1 MTLQETA
8 ETLRRSVRDGALLL
22 DGSLDGLDGLA
33 TLLSLLESTGLRLEL
48 DGAGVTAEGG
58 AVRAAGRTTFLGAP
72 ADAQLVFDEGE
83 DKKVRCAL
91 DVKLASLSLQTL
103 SQSALV
109 PRGALDA
116 AAVPAVT
123 FGDVTLSARSQSRA
137 LSVEVKDSAFDWTL
151 SDELNLSLK
160 NIGFSLTR
168 TLPKAN
174 GGGAQKDAQKRVE
187 FSVNGDMQLGS
198 APLGVAVEFP
208 TAPLGLPDQWG
219 VTLHSGQ
226 SFAAGLNDLV
236 GLVGG
241 SGGLDLPPGVS
252 ELASFS
258 LERFSA
264 TFSPSARSVSSVAL
278 TLKSTETW
286 EMAPSVNVE
295 EVGLSLFVAQPANSK
310 RTVSAE
316 VYGKIGLGPQS
327 KLAVKLVRPAGG
339 GDWLLSLTEPL
350 SLSGLAELANV
361 PGGLDVSSLQMPE
374 ELSNATLWLNRFDL
388 DFNPSRRSISRIAFG
403 LSSEAQW
410 NVISQLSIG
419 DPSVNLE
426 IVNPFGGAQQRA
438 VKGGMGGVLTLGG
451 ASIYVGAQKA
461 DLTSGWQLTGRLQPG
476 EAVRLTEIARD
487 VLGGAAL
494 PDEVP
499 DLELSDL
506 ALTVTPSTGALAF
519 RGRAKATWDLP
530 FGVEGLAVTTLDLDI
545 QKGPSTGSGAQ
556 RVAGP
561 VTCSLKLAG
570 DAAVTVVEGLTFKRV
585 ALGYDLA
592 AGGAWTLSGSVAATI
607 FDADYTLSAAL
618 EQTAAQRRISLTAT
632 TTAATLVSFD
642 GVGSLSARAVSI
654 VVAKQL
660 QPSQPPAAP
669 AATEGAVSLGASS
682 PYTWEVVVTGGL
694 KVTGVLDLEGALQLF
709 KQADRA
715 GLAFRA
721 TNAEARIPLP
731 IPQHSAELRF
741 GLERISVI
749 RSSTAS
755 GAQTWAFDAAASV
768 WFTGLP
774 EKIQSLLAQRSTGT
788 LKVDGAGLQL
798 SVNRLLRPLEIEAP
812 DVSAGSITIELGTMA
827 LDASNLALAFRNG
840 SVSLSLDFGVG
851 LPAKLNNLFGKK
863 SDGSPASRV
872 FNTYD
877 RANPASVTKFRIGVD
892 TALGVNI
899 QMVTSPFLAV
909 RLTNVGQAAWW
920 DVDLGDFGRIR
931 LMAPVFS
938 YTGDGFVARGGFE
951 QVEPL
956 MIPLAPLKALLSG
969 AGLGAAASALPRGIP
984 LQDLD
989 IYDSATGRFKFDEF
1003 IRTIETLG
1011 GFPLPQETK
1020 DALRAIESRLDLL
1033 PDRFKSYLDVEI
1045 PQSFQ
1050 FDISVT
1056 PDGGARGKVW
1066 VTGDKPLKF
1075 IYPSLG
1081 LVGPV
1086 LNGVELY
1093 SITFGEVLGGS
1104 LMILD
1109 VDARF
1114 DSYDLLVLVAAMA
1127 LPLDKLP
1134 ILPDTRQLTRRLVVK
1149 RLFMVIIYQAGIPI
1163 PVPLFFDEL
1172 GIEYLYLEGL
1182 ELQTH
1187 WGFPRPTLSAS
1198 DAARIFKDF
1207 ENFFTQRDHLL
1218 DASNPPAGLDLR
1230 LVVGPNYIQLPKYL
1244 GGKSLG
1250 SRDEKTVVSAY
1261 SNLAHLLNALKTL
1274 SLNELIQA
1282 LPLEKRVGSEQ
1293 VSFASMTL
1301 VANWLITTPKEF
1313 RDGAFRRLNLPESEM
1328 GQTLQ
1333 VLPPRP
1339 GKDEQ
1344 GLVVFLRGEWAI
1356 AGAASLSTTFG
1367 LVGASRGFGTGLR
1380 VAGSITDILEVEM
1393 GGAVVI
1399 DTKAADVFSLSGQT
1413 RLRVMGDEVLAG
1425 DLLITENRLAIRG
1438 RLDLF
1443 PRSPVIRITGEVA
1456 GRVSD
1461 SEFYLGGSATV
1472 TAGGFFTLV
1481 SASAEITH
1489 TGVRVS
1495 GTWLNQTVT
1504 FSAQRQGASLEL
1516 RATLSPVTVGGAFS
1530 LTDASGAGG
1539 PLAVLGLDTSGA
1551 ASVYISARISLLGV
1565 TAGGSVSFSER
1576 GFELTVE
1583 GHVYNLFQATLTA
1596 RGANLLNGDGFY
1608 VKATLRNDLFAY
1620 LKDNAS
1626 RAINDAASSAT
1637 RRLSDA
1643 QAQVDKAQR
1652 DVDTLNRQIDD
1663 ARRTVQ
1669 QEREGDQQRL
1679 RDAQAQVDR
1688 AQREVDTLN
1697 QQIADARRTVEA
1709 ERVRDQQ
1716 NLRNA
1721 QAAVQSAQNQV
1732 NSLQRQIDDAN
1743 AKIKSLKHDIDK
1755 KKKWYKDLPWYKQ
1768 SYGWTELGA
1777 YTTAKGAEITAQYT
1791 AIGGLETA
1799 KATASGALELAK
1811 QSLRGFEQASKT
1823 FPVDADPRVAGP
1835 IVALNAATGALNT
1848 AKATLD
1854 GIRSGIKLVPVDA
1867 DPRVS
1872 GLIVAREAATGAL
1885 KVANGTLEGL
1895 KVSIGAMARVGDYIV
1910 KNGLGALLDVRA
1922 ATFEASLSV
1931 AQGGRVALAADLVF
1945 MGSPRS
1951 VQFGF
1956 DFNDPLRGAQDLA
1969 QILMPK

>member
-8 ETLRRSVRDGALLL
+8 ETLRRSVKDGALLL

-48 DGAGVTAEGG
+48 DGAGVTTEGG

-91 DVKLASLSLQTL
+91 DVRLASLSLQTL

-109 PRGALDA
+109 PKGALDA
-116 AAVPAVT
+116 SVVPAVT
-123 FGDVTLSARSQSRA
+123 FGDVTLSARSRSRA

-168 TLPKAN
+168 TLPRAN

-226 SFAAGLNDLV
+226 SFAAGLNDLL

-278 TLKSTETW
+278 TLKSTEMW

-295 EVGLSLFVAQPANSK
+295 EVGLSLFVAQPSSSK

-316 VYGKIGLGPQS
+316 VFGKIRLGS
-327 KLAVKLVRPAGG
+327 ESRLAVKLVRPAGG

-361 PGGLDVSSLQMPE
+361 PGGLDVDALQLPE

-403 LSSEAQW
+403 LSSEVQW

-438 VKGGMGGVLTLGG
+438 VKGGMGGVLTVGG

-476 EAVRLTEIARD
+476 EAVRLTDIARD

-499 DLELSDL
+499 DLEFSDL

-530 FGVEGLAVTTLDLDI
+530 FGVEGLAVTTVDLDI

-570 DAAVTVVEGLTFKRV
+570 EAAVTIVEGLTFKRV

-592 AGGAWTLSGSVAATI
+592 AGGAWKLSGSVAATI
-607 FDADYTLSAAL
+607 FDADYTLSASL
-618 EQTAAQRRISLTAT
+618 EQSAAQRRISLTAS

-660 QPSQPPAAP
+660 QPPQSSAAP
-669 AATEGAVSLGASS
+669 APAEGAVSLGASS

-768 WFTGLP
+768 WCTGLP

-798 SVNRLLRPLEIEAP
+798 SVNRLLQPLEIEAP

-872 FNTYD
+872 FNTYVRD
-877 RANPASVTKFRIGVD
+877 NPASITKFRIGVD

-909 RLTNVGQAAWW
+909 RLVPGGPGAAPVQSPPAGQSAAAGQSMWW
-920 DVDLGDFGRIR
+920 EVDLGDFGKIR

-1033 PDRFKSYLDVEI
+1033 PERFKSYLDVEI

-1172 GIEYLYLEGL
+1172 GVEYLYLEGL

-1198 DAARIFKDF
+1198 DAAHIFKDF

-1301 VANWLITTPKEF
+1301 VVNWLITTPKEF
-1313 RDGAFRRLNLPESEM
+1313 RDGAFRSLNVPESEM

-1339 GKDEQ
+1339 GKDDQ
-1344 GLVVFLRGEWAI
+1344 GLVVFLKGEWSI

-1380 VAGSITDILEVEM
+1380 VAGAITDILEVEM

-1413 RLRVMGDEVLAG
+1413 RLRVLGDEVLAG

-1456 GRVSD
+1456 GRISD

-1472 TAGGFFTLV
+1472 TVGGFFTLV

-1516 RATLSPVTVGGAFS
+1516 RATLSPVAVGSAFR
-1530 LTDASGAGG
+1530 LTDASGAFG

-1551 ASVYISARISLLGV
+1551 PSVYISARISLLGV

-1583 GHVYNLFQATLTA
+1583 GHIYNLFQATLTA

-1608 VKATLRNDLFAY
+1608 IKATLRNDLFAY

-1637 RRLSDA
+1637 RQLSDA

-1679 RDAQAQVDR
+1679 RDAQA
-1688 AQREVDTLN
+1688 
-1697 QQIADARRTVEA
+1697 
-1709 ERVRDQQ
+1709 
-1716 NLRNA
+1716 
-1721 QAAVQSAQNQV
+1721 AVQSAQDQV

-1743 AKIKSLKHDIDK
+1743 AKIKSLKRDIDK

-1848 AKATLD
+1848 AKATLG

-1872 GLIVAREAATGAL
+1872 GLIVARETATGAL

-1895 KVSIGAMARVGDYIV
+1895 KVSIGAMAQVGDYIV

-1951 VQFGF
+1951 VQFSF
-1956 DFNDPLRGAQDLA
+1956 DFNDPLRGTQDLA
-1969 QILMPK
+1969 RLLMPK